1 MRMSSGRIRS
11 INRAIA
17 RVQTTAWNSPRKPSH
32 QSTEAPPLIAA
43 MISTGTVKVVA
54 VPRPVAA

>member
-17 RVQTTAWNSPRKPSH
+17 RVQATGWSAPRNYPRS
-32 QSTEAPPLIAA
+32 STDAPTLPAA
-43 MISTGTVKVVA
+43 LASAGTVKI
-54 VPRPVAA
+54 VAAPRAAAS

>member
-17 RVQTTAWNSPRKPSH
+17 RVQMTAWNSPRKPSR
-32 QSTEAPPLIAA
+32 QSTEDPTVTAA
-43 MISTGTVKVVA
+43 MISAGTVKVVA
-54 VPRPVAA
+54 VPRSAAA